1 MRAVS
6 YKVKSAD
13 GAEFITTS
21 YAEAT
26 SGGNRIEQ
34 VLLDT
39 VSEKTEK
46 EKETAE
52 RRARKVQEILKAK
65 RG

>member
-6 YKVKSAD
+6 YKVKGAD

-21 YAEAT
+21 YTEAT
-26 SGGNRIEQ
+26 NGGNRIKQ

-39 VSEKTEK
+39 INEKTEK
-46 EKETAE
+46 EKEIAE
-52 RRARKVQEILKAK
+52 RRARKVQEIFK
-65 RG
+65 RKRA

>member
-6 YKVKSAD
+6 YKVKGVD

-21 YAEAT
+21 YTEAT
-26 SGGNRIEQ
+26 NGGNRIKQ

-39 VSEKTEK
+39 INEKTEK

-52 RRARKVQEILKAK
+52 RRAHKVQEIFK
-65 RG
+65 RKRA